1 MLHFVSSLKLI
12 CEIVGLCLIGQGVLY
27 VLAGASREKNLPYRL
42 LRTVT
47 APVVKALRFVT
58 PRFVL
63 DQHLGLL
70 AFLVVFLVWYWAG
83 NTKLMLCLTEHQQSP
98 LCAGMLEKYE
108 QRQLQRQ
115 PGQ

>member
-27 VLAGASREKNLPYRL
+27 ILAGATREKNLPYQL
-42 LRTVT
+42 LRMVT
-47 APVVKALRFVT
+47 NPVIKALRFVT

-70 AFLVVFLVWYWAG
+70 AFLVVFMVWFWAG
-83 NTKLMLCLTEHQQSP
+83 HTKLALCLTEYQQNP
-98 LCAGMLEKYE
+98 LCAGMLEKYQE
-108 QRQLQRQ
+108 RQLQQ
-115 PGQ
+115 PPGR